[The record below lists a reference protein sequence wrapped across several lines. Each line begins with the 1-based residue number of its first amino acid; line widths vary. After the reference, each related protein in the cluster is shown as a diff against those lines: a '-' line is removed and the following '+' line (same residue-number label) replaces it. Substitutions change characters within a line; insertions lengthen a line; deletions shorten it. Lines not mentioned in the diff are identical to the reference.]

1 MSDQPDYLLVDIG
14 NSRIKYALVKAGQ
27 TEFQVHSCVH
37 VGDLSSVI
45 QQAQKVLV
53 ASVGK
58 IALTDELQSICAQYQ
73 RSCQLLNTQAQQFGI
88 RCAYENFA
96 TLGVDRWLAILAA
109 RLLTDKAVA
118 VIDLGTANTCDIIIG
133 DQHLGGW
140 IAPGFTMMKQA
151 LISNTQKVFADQQMA
166 QQLSLGRS
174 TPNCVNMG
182 CLAAL
187 QGFVAMA
194 DQYLA
199 NHSKDYQILVTGGD
213 QGLVSAIN
221 HPDLNYFPNLVLV
234 GLSRFL

>member
-27 TEFQVHSCVH
+27 AEFQVHSCAH

-96 TLGVDRWLAILAA
+96 TLGVDRWLAMLAA

-166 QQLSLGRS
+166 QQLNVGRS
-174 TPNCVNMG
+174 TPDCVNMG

-199 NHSKDYQILVTGGD
+199 NHTKDYQILVTGGD

-221 HPDLNYFPNLVLV
+221 HPHLIYFPNLVLV

>member
-1 MSDQPDYLLVDIG
+1 MSDQADYLLVDIG
-14 NSRIKYALVKAGQ
+14 NSRIKYALVKAGRA
-27 TEFQVHSCVH
+27 EFQVHSCSH
-37 VGDLSSVI
+37 VSDLSSII
-45 QQAQKVLV
+45 QQAAKVLV

-58 IALTDELQSICAQYQ
+58 TTLTDELQLICRQYQ
-73 RSCQLLNTQAQQFGI
+73 VSCQLIQTQAHQFGI
-88 RCAYENFA
+88 GCAYENFA

-151 LISNTQKVFADQQMA
+151 LISNTQKVFADQQTA

-174 TPNCVNMG
+174 TPDCVNMG

-194 DQYLA
+194 EQYLA
-199 NHSKDYQILVTGGD
+199 KHTKDYQILVTGGD
-213 QGLVSAIN
+213 QALVSAIN
-221 HPDLNYFPNLVLV
+221 HPHLVYFPNLVLV